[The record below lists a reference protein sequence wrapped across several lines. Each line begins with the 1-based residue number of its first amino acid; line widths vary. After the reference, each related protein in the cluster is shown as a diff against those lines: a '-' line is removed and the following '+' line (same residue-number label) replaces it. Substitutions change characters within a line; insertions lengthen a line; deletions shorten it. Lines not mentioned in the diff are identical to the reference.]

1 VIAQIQH
8 ITYNEYLPLILPPGL
23 LAGLSLLPEHISDSP
38 SLSYNA
44 SLNAAASNAF
54 ATAALRFGHTMVP
67 NTFSLSSAT
76 CPRKELASQPLDQLF
91 FNSLLLHSP
100 EHLTECVSAL
110 SDKACPP
117 PRPALATSLMGKLF
131 LNRNDNDKAGLDLAS
146 INIQRGRDH
155 GLPGYNRFRALCGG
169 KSAYKFSDLS
179 NVMTRKQRRSLR
191 SVYKHVDD
199 IDLFV
204 GGLMEKKMPGSMLG
218 QTFTCIIADQM
229 FRTMFG
235 DRFFYSITNSSNPF
249 TKAQLSELKN
259 SNLAGVLCDN
269 TDLDTHQPL
278 AFRTVTSRNP
288 FVSCESRAIP
298 SIDLTAWKEYKP
310 PFVVPLPLP

>member
-1 VIAQIQH
+1 M
-8 ITYNEYLPLILPPGL
+8 T
-23 LAGLSLLPEHISDSP
+23 
-38 SLSYNA
+38 
-44 SLNAAASNAF
+44 
-54 ATAALRFGHTMVP
+54 
-67 NTFSLSSAT
+67 
-76 CPRKELASQPLDQLF
+76 QPLDQLF

-100 EHLTECVSAL
+100 VHLTECVSAL

-155 GLPGYNRFRALCGG
+155 GLPGYNRFRLVLYNVYTARNSLNHFSRALCGG

-179 NVMTRKQRRSLR
+179 NVMTRKQRRSLK

-218 QTFTCIIADQM
+218 QTFTCIIADQVN
-229 FRTMFG
+229 
-235 DRFFYSITNSSNPF
+235 Y
-249 TKAQLSELKN
+249 
-259 SNLAGVLCDN
+259 
-269 TDLDTHQPL
+269 
-278 AFRTVTSRNP
+278 
-288 FVSCESRAIP
+288 
-298 SIDLTAWKEYKP
+298 
-310 PFVVPLPLP
+310 